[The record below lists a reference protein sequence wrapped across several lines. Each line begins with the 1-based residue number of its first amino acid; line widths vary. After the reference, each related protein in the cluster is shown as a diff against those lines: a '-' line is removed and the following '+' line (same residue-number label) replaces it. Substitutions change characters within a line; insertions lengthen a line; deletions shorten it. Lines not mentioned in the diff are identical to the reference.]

1 LNKARKS
8 ESMHKRCSTG
18 ETGMKLKEKV
28 FWHDTVEMPSDVI
41 LNDLPTKVDFAVI
54 GAGIPGLSAAYHM
67 AKRGASVAVLE
78 AETIGW
84 GASSRNG
91 GMVLSGLRL
100 DAETVEAKYGGGLM
114 RQLYEDSL
122 NSVTTV
128 ERIINQEHIDCCFAR
143 TGHLLLAN
151 KPAHF
156 TSLQHG
162 SVWMAQ
168 HFDYSTRLIPKAE
181 LHDEIGS
188 DVYYGGLVDE
198 ISAGL
203 NPAQYVVGLAK
214 AAERAGA
221 FLCPRTRLI
230 QIEKSSGKYKLM
242 TGRGDLVAGRVLA
255 TTGGY
260 TGAATSQLQRRIIP
274 IGSYIIATQPLP
286 ENLAKQLI
294 PHNRM
299 VFDYRHFLNYF
310 RLSADNRM
318 VFGGRAAFFPE
329 TGSSIRK
336 SADIL
341 RKEMIHVFPQ
351 LKDVEV
357 EYAWGGTLDF
367 AFDQMPHAGQLD
379 GIYYALGFAGHGVAL
394 GTHLGKRMADAIL
407 DNTLSELPYN
417 AYDFPTAPLGLYN
430 GKPWFL
436 PLIGLW
442 HRILDVIY

>member
-1 LNKARKS
+1 
-8 ESMHKRCSTG
+8 M
-18 ETGMKLKEKV
+18 LKEQV
-28 FWHDTVEMPSDVI
+28 FWHATVEMPTDVV
-41 LNDLPTKVDFAVI
+41 LNDLPPKVDLAVI
-54 GAGIPGLSAAYHM
+54 GAGIPGLSAAYHL

-91 GMVLSGLRL
+91 GMALTGLKL
-100 DAETVEAKYGGGLM
+100 DAEAVEKKHGSELT
-114 RQLYEDSL
+114 RQLFEDSIASL
-122 NSVTTV
+122 TTV
-128 ERIINQEHIDCCFAR
+128 EQIIQQEQISCGFSR
-143 TGHLLLAN
+143 TGHLLVAN
-151 KPAHF
+151 KPAHYG
-156 TSLQHG
+156 SLQHEAE
-162 SVWMAQ
+162 WLAQ
-168 HFDYSTRLIPKAE
+168 HFNYKTQLIPRSD
-181 LHDEIGS
+181 LHAEIGS
-188 DVYYGGLVDE
+188 DVYFGGLVDE
-198 ISAGL
+198 TSAGL
-203 NPAQYVVGLAK
+203 NPAQYVAGLAQ
-214 AAERAGA
+214 AAERARAG
-221 FLCPRTRLI
+221 LHPYSRLVH
-230 QIEKSSGKYKLM
+230 IEKTSSGYRLK
-242 TGRGDLVAGRVLA
+242 TQRGDLDAGQVLV

-260 TGAATSQLQRRIIP
+260 TRAATPQLQCRIIP

-286 ENLAKQLI
+286 EDLAHQLI

-329 TGSSIRK
+329 TNSTIRS

-341 RKEMIHVFPQ
+341 RREMVHVFPQ
-351 LKDVEV
+351 LAGYEV

-394 GTHLGKRMADAIL
+394 GTHLGMRMAHAIL
-407 DNTLSELPYN
+407 DGTVKELPYN
-417 AYDFPTAPLGLYN
+417 AYEFPKAPLGLYN

-442 HRILDVIY
+442 HRILDWIS